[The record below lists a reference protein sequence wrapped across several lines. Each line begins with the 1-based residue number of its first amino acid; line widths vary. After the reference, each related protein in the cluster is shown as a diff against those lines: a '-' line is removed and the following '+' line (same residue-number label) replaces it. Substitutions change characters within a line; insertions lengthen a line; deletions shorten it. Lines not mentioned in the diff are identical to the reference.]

1 MIHYTLLPEQIIKVL
16 KREYRFRVFTLLM
29 LFISISIIIGIIALL
44 PSFIFSYSQIKESE
58 KQLESLQ
65 KSRESRGIDSI
76 VKDLEET
83 EIIVNKLILDDI
95 KIYPSSILDR
105 VLLYKS
111 SSISIT
117 SFQID
122 IEDMA
127 SSSATAIIQG
137 KSLTREKLLEFK
149 KKLEQ
154 DSAIIDIEMP
164 ISDLAKEGNS
174 PFAIRFKLKK

>member
-1 MIHYTLLPEQIIKVL
+1 M
-16 KREYRFRVFTLLM
+16 
-29 LFISISIIIGIIALL
+29 
-44 PSFIFSYSQIKESE
+44 
-58 KQLESLQ
+58 
-65 KSRESRGIDSI
+65 
-76 VKDLEET
+76 
-83 EIIVNKLILDDI
+83 NKLILDDI